1 MNTTVVYGLVTISAL
16 LATAMRLTRKYIMKY
31 MKNYSIIIIDAVIT
45 GIAMILTGLYMGGFD
60 QIKKDLSK
68 LHGTTL
74 LAFLAA
80 SACIVISTIIGYTL
94 IRSQKLSYLIIVS
107 TGIGV
112 IATMVASHL
121 FLGDKI
127 TTNKM
132 LSIPV
137 LLFGVYLDN

>member
-1 MNTTVVYGLVTISAL
+1 MKTTVVYGLVTISAL
-16 LATAMRLTRKYIMKY
+16 LATAMRLTRKYVMKY
-31 MKNYSIIIIDAVIT
+31 MKNYSIIVIDA
-45 GIAMILTGLYMGGFD
+45 ILTGTVAILTALYLGGLD
-60 QIKKDLSK
+60 QLKKDLSK

-74 LAFLAA
+74 LAFLGA

-137 LLFGVYLDN
+137 LLFGVYLAN

>member
-16 LATAMRLTRKYIMKY
+16 LATAMRFTRKYVMKY
-31 MKNYSIIIIDAVIT
+31 MQNYSIIVIDAIIT
-45 GIAMILTGLYMGGFD
+45 GTAMIITAIYMGGLD
-60 QIKKDLSK
+60 QLKKDLTK
-68 LHGTTL
+68 LHGRTL

-80 SACIVISTIIGYTL
+80 SACIVISSVIGYKL

-112 IATMVASHL
+112 IATMAASHL
-121 FLGDKI
+121 VLGDQI
-127 TTNKM
+127 TIHKM

-137 LLFGVYLDN
+137 LLLGVYLAN

>member
-16 LATAMRLTRKYIMKY
+16 LATAMRLTRKYVMKY
-31 MKNYSIIIIDAVIT
+31 MQNYSIIVIDAIIT
-45 GIAMILTGLYMGGFD
+45 GTAMIITAIYMGGLD
-60 QIKKDLSK
+60 QLKKDLTK

-80 SACIVISTIIGYTL
+80 SACIVISSVIGYKL

-112 IATMVASHL
+112 IATMIASHL
-121 FLGDKI
+121 FLGDQI
-127 TTNKM
+127 TIHKM

-137 LLFGVYLDN
+137 LLLGVYLAN

>member
-16 LATAMRLTRKYIMKY
+16 LATAMRLTRKYVMKY
-31 MKNYSIIIIDAVIT
+31 MQNYSIIVIDAIIT
-45 GIAMILTGLYMGGFD
+45 GTAMIITALYMGGLD
-60 QIKKDLSK
+60 QLKKDLTK

-80 SACIVISTIIGYTL
+80 SACIVISSIIGYEL

-112 IATMVASHL
+112 IATMAASHL
-121 FLGDKI
+121 FLGDQI
-127 TTNKM
+127 TMHKM

-137 LLFGVYLDN
+137 LLLGVYLAN

>member
-16 LATAMRLTRKYIMKY
+16 LATAMRLTRKYVMKY
-31 MKNYSIIIIDAVIT
+31 MQNYSIIVIDAIIT
-45 GIAMILTGLYMGGFD
+45 GTAMIITALYMGGLD
-60 QIKKDLSK
+60 QLKKDLTK

-80 SACIVISTIIGYTL
+80 SACIVISSVIGYEL
-94 IRSQKLSYLIIVS
+94 IRTQKLSYLIIVS

-121 FLGDKI
+121 FLGDQI
-127 TTNKM
+127 TMHKM

-137 LLFGVYLDN
+137 LLLGVYLAN

>member
-16 LATAMRLTRKYIMKY
+16 LATAMRLTRKYVMKY
-31 MKNYSIIIIDAVIT
+31 MQNYSIIVIDAIIT
-45 GIAMILTGLYMGGFD
+45 GAAMIITALYMGGLD
-60 QIKKDLSK
+60 QLKKDLTK

-80 SACIVISTIIGYTL
+80 SACIVISSVIGYEL
-94 IRSQKLSYLIIVS
+94 IRTQKLSYLIIVS

-112 IATMVASHL
+112 IATMIASHL
-121 FLGDKI
+121 FLGDQI
-127 TTNKM
+127 TTHKM

-137 LLFGVYLDN
+137 LLLGVYLAN

>member
-16 LATAMRLTRKYIMKY
+16 LATAMRLTRKYVMKY
-31 MKNYSIIIIDAVIT
+31 MQNYSIIIIDAIIT
-45 GIAMILTGLYMGGFD
+45 GAAMIITALYMGGLD
-60 QIKKDLSK
+60 QLKKDLTK

-80 SACIVISTIIGYTL
+80 SACIVISSIIGYEL

-112 IATMVASHL
+112 IATMIASHL
-121 FLGDKI
+121 FLGDQLTI
-127 TTNKM
+127 HKM

-137 LLFGVYLDN
+137 LLLGVYLAN

>member
-16 LATAMRLTRKYIMKY
+16 LATAMRLTRKYVMKY
-31 MKNYSIIIIDAVIT
+31 MQNYSIIIIDAIIT
-45 GIAMILTGLYMGGFD
+45 GAAMIITALYMGGLD
-60 QIKKDLSK
+60 QLKKDLTK

-80 SACIVISTIIGYTL
+80 SACIVISSVIGYEL
-94 IRSQKLSYLIIVS
+94 IRTQKLSYLIIVS

-112 IATMVASHL
+112 IATMAASHL
-121 FLGDKI
+121 FLGDQI
-127 TTNKM
+127 TMHKM

-137 LLFGVYLDN
+137 LLLGVYLAN

>member
-1 MNTTVVYGLVTISAL
+1 
-16 LATAMRLTRKYIMKY
+16 MRLTRKYVMKY
-31 MKNYSIIIIDAVIT
+31 MQNYSIIVIDAIIT
-45 GIAMILTGLYMGGFD
+45 GTAMIITALYMGGLD
-60 QIKKDLSK
+60 QLKKDLTK

-80 SACIVISTIIGYTL
+80 SACIVISSVIGYEL
-94 IRSQKLSYLIIVS
+94 IRTQKLSYLIIVS

-121 FLGDKI
+121 FLGDQI
-127 TTNKM
+127 TMHKM

-137 LLFGVYLDN
+137 LLLGVYLAN

>member
-16 LATAMRLTRKYIMKY
+16 LATAMRLTRKYVMKY
-31 MKNYSIIIIDAVIT
+31 MQNYSIIVIDAIIT
-45 GIAMILTGLYMGGFD
+45 GAAMIITALYMGGLD
-60 QIKKDLSK
+60 QLKKDLTK

-80 SACIVISTIIGYTL
+80 SACIVISSVIGYEL
-94 IRSQKLSYLIIVS
+94 IRTQKLSYLIIVS

-112 IATMVASHL
+112 IATMAASHL
-121 FLGDKI
+121 FLGDQI
-127 TTNKM
+127 TMHKM

-137 LLFGVYLDN
+137 LLLGVYLAN

>member
-1 MNTTVVYGLVTISAL
+1 MNTTVVYGLVKISAL
-16 LATAMRLTRKYIMKY
+16 LATAMRLTRKYVMKY
-31 MKNYSIIIIDAVIT
+31 MQNYSIIVIDAIIT
-45 GIAMILTGLYMGGFD
+45 GAALIITALYMGGLD
-60 QIKKDLSK
+60 QLKKDLTK

-80 SACIVISTIIGYTL
+80 SACIVISSVIGYEL
-94 IRSQKLSYLIIVS
+94 IRTQKLSYLIIVS

-137 LLFGVYLDN
+137 LLFGVYLAN

>member
-16 LATAMRLTRKYIMKY
+16 LATAIRLTRKYVMKH
-31 MKNYSIIIIDAVIT
+31 MKNYSIIIIDA
-45 GIAMILTGLYMGGFD
+45 ILTGTVAVLTALYLGGLD
-60 QIKKDLSK
+60 QLKKDLSK

-112 IATMVASHL
+112 IATMVASHI

-127 TTNKM
+127 TTHKM

-137 LLFGVYLDN
+137 LLFGVYLAN

>member
-16 LATAMRLTRKYIMKY
+16 LATAMRLTRKYVMKY
-31 MKNYSIIIIDAVIT
+31 MQNYSIIVIDAIIT
-45 GIAMILTGLYMGGFD
+45 GTAMIITALYMGGLD
-60 QIKKDLSK
+60 QLKKDLTK

-80 SACIVISTIIGYTL
+80 SACIVISSVIGYEL
-94 IRSQKLSYLIIVS
+94 IRTQKLSYLIIVS

-112 IATMVASHL
+112 IATMAASHL
-121 FLGDKI
+121 FLGDQI
-127 TTNKM
+127 TMHKM

-137 LLFGVYLDN
+137 LLLGVYLAN

>member
-1 MNTTVVYGLVTISAL
+1 
-16 LATAMRLTRKYIMKY
+16 MKY
-31 MKNYSIIIIDAVIT
+31 MQHYSIIVIDAIIT
-45 GIAMILTGLYMGGFD
+45 GTAMIITALYMGGLD
-60 QIKKDLSK
+60 QLKKDLTK

-80 SACIVISTIIGYTL
+80 SACIVISSIIGYEL

-112 IATMVASHL
+112 IATMIASHL
-121 FLGDKI
+121 FLGDQLTI
-127 TTNKM
+127 HKM

-137 LLFGVYLDN
+137 LLLGVYLAN

>member
-1 MNTTVVYGLVTISAL
+1 MDTKVVYGLVTISAL
-16 LATAMRLTRKYIMKY
+16 LATAMRLTRKYVMKS
-31 MKNYSIIIIDAVIT
+31 MQNYSIIIIDAIIT
-45 GIAMILTGLYMGGFD
+45 GVAMIATALYMGGTE
-60 QIKKDLSK
+60 QLKKDLTK

-74 LAFLAA
+74 LAFLGA
-80 SACIVISTIIGYTL
+80 SACIVISSVIGYEL
-94 IRSQKLSYLIIVS
+94 IRTQKLSYLIIVS

-127 TTNKM
+127 TTHKM

-137 LLFGVYLDN
+137 LLFGVYLAN

>member
-1 MNTTVVYGLVTISAL
+1 MKTTVVYGLVTISAL
-16 LATAMRLTRKYIMKY
+16 LATAMRLTRKYVMKY
-31 MKNYSIIIIDAVIT
+31 MKNYSIIIIDA
-45 GIAMILTGLYMGGFD
+45 ILTGTVAILTELYLGGLD
-60 QIKKDLSK
+60 QLKKDLSK

-74 LAFLAA
+74 LAFLGA

-137 LLFGVYLDN
+137 LLFGVYLAN

>member
-16 LATAMRLTRKYIMKY
+16 LATAMRLTRKYVMKY
-31 MKNYSIIIIDAVIT
+31 MQNYSIIVIDAIIT
-45 GIAMILTGLYMGGFD
+45 GSAMIITALYMGGLD
-60 QIKKDLSK
+60 QLKKDLTK

-80 SACIVISTIIGYTL
+80 STCIIISSVIGYEL
-94 IRSQKLSYLIIVS
+94 IRTQKLSYLIIVS

-112 IATMVASHL
+112 VATMIASHL
-121 FLGDKI
+121 FLGGQI
-127 TTNKM
+127 TMHKM

-137 LLFGVYLDN
+137 LLLGVYLAN